1 MTKTFCHK
9 IGLDFLSND
18 VAIISKKAEIPPFR
32 RCGLLKG
39 PVAQW
44 FAIDLLNLGPIR
56 GLSSVGRAIALQAI
70 GQGFESLSLHH
81 HNPPFIFKTAFRL
94 FVAMTKFVQPSA
106 YQPIGFVRKIKGLK
120 GMMVVHL
127 DYPAIRWNPSL
138 LFFYDHQTYV
148 PYLVSQWTQDGTSAV
163 LFLEEVSDRTAATE
177 FQLKPVFLSMELFTK
192 GLSTSSLPE

>member
-1 MTKTFCHK
+1 
-9 IGLDFLSND
+9 
-18 VAIISKKAEIPPFR
+18 
-32 RCGLLKG
+32 
-39 PVAQW
+39 
-44 FAIDLLNLGPIR
+44 
-56 GLSSVGRAIALQAI
+56 
-70 GQGFESLSLHH
+70 
-81 HNPPFIFKTAFRL
+81 
-94 FVAMTKFVQPSA
+94 MTKFVQPSA

-177 FQLKPVFLSMELFTK
+177 FQLKPVFLSM
-192 GLSTSSLPE
+192 